1 MKNFIFIL
9 GILLAIVASSNIGF
23 AQTDNIAKSE
33 INSLEGSSRMVRNI
47 PSGCSGWG
55 TFTNFTATD
64 MNGVTHDIQSY
75 LNQGKYVVID
85 FFCAWCSHCWN
96 YYQRGTLEELY
107 DTYGDGGTGEF
118 VVLMVENELTNTEA
132 QLTGTTTDETHEG
145 QSQGDFTSDGTNPIP
160 IIDAT
165 EDLVVNVSLYEEYY
179 PAVYLFC
186 PSGYVYEIYN
196 RINTVDDIYN
206 FATRNC
212 LSETSLPLVEINIS
226 DYIYAGQTVT
236 FSACVASISDATY
249 AWTFEGGT
257 PETSTEELVNVT
269 WNNEGRHNV
278 SLVVAN
284 ENGSITKTRVVNVYD
299 CSAGISVFPFVEDF
313 EYGPGC
319 WTLESEDTTNEV
331 IIGEYSTGMNG
342 LIFSSY
348 NEANNY
354 NQYFISPELHHETAL
369 KLSFKYKMDNEGSTG
384 ENFYVKYSTTTSDIS
399 SFITLG
405 SMITSNSLEW
415 EIYTGTLPSDAKY
428 FMINYNT
435 DYQFRLHI
443 DDLTIKRAPIWS
455 CDFEGDETWTF
466 GNDQQAGNVQWQ
478 IVTPETYPASLISNN
493 GAYFKPF
500 TYEGDTLCD
509 TPWHWAIVD
518 LISESEQMGGT
529 GQVAESPWIEFSG
542 IDLRNAVH
550 PQLVFNQIYRR
561 LNSVETLVR
570 VSIDG
575 GQTWTDHVV
584 NEKVESNKHGL
595 YTISKGVSISEAVGQ
610 ENVKIRFQ
618 MNGDGTTLQGYG
630 WQIDDIEIIEMTQ
643 CDLTLQDARISMFG
657 YIDYRNIP
665 DDFQPEITD
674 PDQRKEF
681 AYHYYDPYAQSPR
694 EQWATESGYAAFNV
708 EFSSYGYDTVIP
720 TARVKITNPNGVEIY
735 DKVASGTH
743 PLSIN
748 DGDTVDFF
756 NSASFY
762 FEGFDSY
769 MDIITGRYTVDFY
782 VFADDMDDA
791 DESDN
796 HTTQYFD
803 ITYNKFSM
811 SYDEPTGYYY
821 YYTYSEDQD
830 GIIFTYGYHPEDT
843 ITVDVY
849 IDEHTTVGT
858 KAQVVIYEY
867 SEGVPVE
874 VATSDTLAITSDML
888 GSWVNFPINDY
899 ANSDS
904 TFMVAIRGIRGEG
917 ENLALGSSDV
927 LTSKGHKSYM
937 HMYDSWYYGSQQ
949 LAIRLR
955 ELREYNIEVLTS
967 NQEYGYVTGS
977 GTYEDGTEVI
987 ITANPYQGYKFF
999 LWDDGYRENV
1009 FERYNNESSRTITV
1023 TSDKTYTATF
1033 VRDEGTERE
1042 NVLIEL
1048 YSYQSDT
1055 QHGAIAAKVL
1065 DDMEAS
1071 ETMNIIVIN
1080 HQFNSQ
1086 DPYYYEESDNRFA
1099 EAKEDVFGESA
1110 EYGASPNVFFDG
1122 YLFAAGAR
1130 SDEMSSLQDLY
1141 TYFYNNVKNVK
1152 SLYNLTAD
1160 ITPNEE
1166 NDRMFTLNVTAEKLS
1181 DYYDGDQIVI
1191 IAALTEDIDY
1201 DWGEAGKMNN
1211 IVRLMYPNSE
1221 GTEVTF
1227 DNNNLFS
1234 TEFNINISDEYDI
1247 TKCKLVVWIE
1257 NHTQGRI
1264 MQSKRFNKLY
1274 RDTFEITV
1282 LSSNEA
1288 YGSVSGGGTYEEG
1301 TDVIIIAMPN
1311 QGYLFDSW
1319 EDDNFDNPRTITVT
1333 SDSTF
1338 IADFVKCEITQTID
1352 TTVNNFVTVGNHT
1365 FYSTGNYSFAV
1376 LHETDCDTIFDIRL
1390 RVLAEPVYDIG
1401 PNPAKSLLNINSDS
1415 FISAVEFYSP
1425 TGQLVMR
1432 KEVNGNFAECD
1443 VESLVSGVYIVRI
1456 FGEESSLPSVYRIV
1470 KE

>member
-9 GILLAIVASSNIGF
+9 GILLAIVASSNMGF

-145 QSQGDFTSDGTNPIP
+145 LSQGDFTSDGTNPIP

-206 FATRNC
+206 FAIRNC

-319 WTLESEDTTNEV
+319 WTLESEETTNEV

-415 EIYTGTLPSDAKY
+415 ETYTGTLPADAKY

-466 GNDQQAGNVQWQ
+466 GNDTTGNVQWQ
-478 IVTPETYPASLISNN
+478 IVTPETYPDVLISGTN
-493 GAYFKPF
+493 AYFNPF
-500 TYEGDTLCD
+500 VFQGDTLNE
-509 TPWHWAIVD
+509 TPEHWAMVE
-518 LISESEQMGGT
+518 LISQLTDLGGP

-542 IDLRNAVH
+542 IDLSEAQH
-550 PQLVFNQIYRR
+550 PKITFRQMFRQLNGI
-561 LNSVETLVR
+561 ETIVM
-570 VSIDG
+570 VSTD
-575 GQTWTDHVV
+575 GQTWTEHNL
-584 NEKVESNKHGL
+584 NEEVESNQYGQNSI
-595 YTISKGVSISEAVGQ
+595 TKGVNIYEAAGA
-610 ENVKIRFQ
+610 ENVTIRFLVNSDASVSQ
-618 MNGDGTTLQGYG
+618 MGYG
-630 WQIDDIEIIEMTQ
+630 WQIDDIKILEAPA
-643 CDLTLQDARISMFG
+643 CDLTLNAARISMFG
-657 YIDYRNIP
+657 YVDYRNLP
-665 DDFQPEITD
+665 DDFMAGEDESTRID
-674 PDQRKEF
+674 Y
-681 AYHYYDPYAQSPR
+681 AYQLYDPYAQSPR
-694 EQWATESGYAAFNV
+694 QQWFTQNGFAAFNIEV
-708 EFSSYGYDTVIP
+708 LNNGYDTITP
-720 TARVKITNPNGVEIY
+720 KARVKVFNPNGDLIY
-735 DKVASGTH
+735 DKIAEGTFA
-743 PLSIN
+743 LQSDQSDTLDLARN
-748 DGDTVDFF
+748 TGDMENSTVFR
-756 NSASFY
+756 FY
-762 FEGFDSY
+762 VDSE
-769 MDIITGRYTVDFY
+769 DEIAPGRYNVEFEILT
-782 VFADDMDDA
+782 DDR
-791 DESDN
+791 DEDN
-796 HTTQYFD
+796 TDNYSTQYFY
-803 ITYNKFSM
+803 ITDSRYSP
-811 SYDEPTGYYY
+811 SYDQPNGYFWPSNYGTEVGTYFTYYY
-821 YYTYSEDQD
+821 EPDRD
-830 GIIFTYGYHPEDT
+830 VK
-843 ITVDVY
+843 VDAYIDAHTTAETQLQAIVY
-849 IDEHTTVGT
+849 IYNNEEYT
-858 KAQVVIYEY
+858 QVL
-867 SEGVPVE
+867 S
-874 VATSDTLAITSDML
+874 SDIVNITEDML
-888 GSWVNFPINDY
+888 GSWVNFSFNGAFNVTFDEGQ
-899 ANSDS
+899 NSVEYLI
-904 TFMVAIRGIRGEG
+904 TIKTIEGTLAIGSY
-917 ENLALGSSDV
+917 NL
-927 LTSKGHKSYM
+927 LTNKGKRTRIKNG
-937 HMYDSWYYGSQQ
+937 DTWYYLGKNA
-949 LAIRLR
+949 AIRLR
-955 ELREYNIEVLTS
+955 EFEYAITVESS
-967 NQEYGYVTGS
+967 NTEYGTVSGS
-977 GTYEDGTEVI
+977 GEYDDGSEVI
-987 ITANPYQGYKFF
+987 ITAMPKQGY
-999 LWDDGYRENV
+999 R
-1009 FERYNNESSRTITV
+1009 
-1023 TSDKTYTATF
+1023 F
-1033 VRDEGTERE
+1033 V
-1042 NVLIEL
+1042 
-1048 YSYQSDT
+1048 
-1055 QHGAIAAKVL
+1055 
-1065 DDMEAS
+1065 
-1071 ETMNIIVIN
+1071 
-1080 HQFNSQ
+1080 
-1086 DPYYYEESDNRFA
+1086 
-1099 EAKEDVFGESA
+1099 
-1110 EYGASPNVFFDG
+1110 
-1122 YLFAAGAR
+1122 
-1130 SDEMSSLQDLY
+1130 
-1141 TYFYNNVKNVK
+1141 
-1152 SLYNLTAD
+1152 
-1160 ITPNEE
+1160 
-1166 NDRMFTLNVTAEKLS
+1166 
-1181 DYYDGDQIVI
+1181 
-1191 IAALTEDIDY
+1191 
-1201 DWGEAGKMNN
+1201 
-1211 IVRLMYPNSE
+1211 
-1221 GTEVTF
+1221 
-1227 DNNNLFS
+1227 
-1234 TEFNINISDEYDI
+1234 
-1247 TKCKLVVWIE
+1247 
-1257 NHTQGRI
+1257 
-1264 MQSKRFNKLY
+1264 
-1274 RDTFEITV
+1274 
-1282 LSSNEA
+1282 
-1288 YGSVSGGGTYEEG
+1288 
-1301 TDVIIIAMPN
+1301 
-1311 QGYLFDSW
+1311 SW
-1319 EDDNFDNPRTITVT
+1319 SDDNTENPRTITVT

-1338 IADFVKCEITQTID
+1338 VANFAENSSDIQAKFYADSNATAEAGSSMTILSTEDFVIYPVILNAGPDEATDTVTIDLQINGNSILAGGAESISLASQPLPVNQPSTLFQDDGALAFSADEMDSYGLTGTFELCLIANYNGSDPDTSNNITCITVTRQQQYTITVLSNNEAYGSVTGGGTYEDGSSVLISAMPYSGYSFVSWNDGDELNPRTIVVTSDSTFIADFDKCEITYTID
-1352 TTVNNFVTVGNHT
+1352 TVVNNFVTVGDHT

-1401 PNPAKSLLNINSDS
+1401 PNPAKSLLNINSDG
-1415 FISAVEFYSP
+1415 FISAVEFYST

-1432 KEVNGNFAECD
+1432 KEVNGYEAELD
-1443 VESLVSGVYIVRI
+1443 VERLMNGVYIVRI
-1456 FGEESSLPSVYRIV
+1456 YGEESSLPSVYRIV